1 MYTFYVLS
9 SKCTTW
15 KSIDSLLVSRY
26 KALLRGERPSG
37 LTVEK
42 IIDLV
47 TAIHVVEY
55 AEDKWAGNG
64 ER

>member
-1 MYTFYVLS
+1 MSVELQVHHVEEYRQPPRLTVQGPP
-9 SKCTTW
+9 TRWAT
-15 KSIDSLLVSRY
+15 
-26 KALLRGERPSG
+26 RPSS
-37 LTVEK
+37 LTDEK

-55 AEDKWAGNG
+55 AEDKWADNG